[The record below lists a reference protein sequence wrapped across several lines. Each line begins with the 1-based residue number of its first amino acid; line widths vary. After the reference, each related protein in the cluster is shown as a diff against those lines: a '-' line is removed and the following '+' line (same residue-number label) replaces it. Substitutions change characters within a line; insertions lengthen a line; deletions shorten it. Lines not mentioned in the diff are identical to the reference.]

1 MVNLADSTSTQIL
14 LLAPD
19 LLGESLAL
27 QLSSANPNLDVI
39 LRTDQLSR
47 HPVLVILSVES
58 LETLSTLQL
67 ELKRLQEHWQP
78 CLLYTSP
85 SPRDS

>member
-58 LETLSTLQL
+58 LETLSTL
-67 ELKRLQEHWQP
+67 
-78 CLLYTSP
+78 
-85 SPRDS
+85 